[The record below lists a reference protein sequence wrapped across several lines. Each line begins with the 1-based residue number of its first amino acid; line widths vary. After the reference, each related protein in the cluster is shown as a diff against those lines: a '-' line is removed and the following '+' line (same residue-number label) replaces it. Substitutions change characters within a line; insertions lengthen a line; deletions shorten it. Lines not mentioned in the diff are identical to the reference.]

1 MITKNKIWKLI
12 VDEMIISERSKKV
25 TLRALEKIK
34 ELPQDENKTRETQ
47 RDS

>member
-1 MITKNKIWKLI
+1 MITKNKLWKLI
-12 VDEMIISERSKKV
+12 REEMIISERSKKV